1 MVKKKNS
8 TTTSPNT
15 NRLVAKKTA
24 AGSGDAAEDKITAL
38 PVTAADEPARSRRFF
53 HLISDWFVNLIKK
66 PYLFFNR
73 LFVVSGII
81 FWILLILLFFFLIG
95 FFQSI
100 PDFKNMEYADL
111 KNAGSD
117 YVQAQLEDKIIQ
129 HRWVT
134 LRDIN
139 RELLYTIVMAED
151 GEFFEHKGI
160 NYDMMINALGE
171 NIKRKKLVFGAST
184 ISQQVVKNLY
194 MGDSKRLVR
203 KLKEIVAT
211 RRMEK
216 YFSKNEILELYLNT
230 AEFGPDI
237 YGVDAAAQY
246 YFFKRPAEINAA
258 EAAFLALMLPS
269 PRRYHF
275 TIFQNQYISPQHE
288 KKRRRILR
296 DLVYKEYISPRQYEE
311 YLEFRYFE

>member
-1 MVKKKNS
+1 MTKKKDS
-8 TTTSPNT
+8 SATTATNHHIIPNDPAV
-15 NRLVAKKTA
+15 VARDQ
-24 AGSGDAAEDKITAL
+24 SR
-38 PVTAADEPARSRRFF
+38 PSPARTIEKFRQPRPFF
-53 HLISDWFVNLIKK
+53 HAVGDRLLNVIKK

-73 LFVVSGII
+73 LFVISGII
-81 FWILLILLFFFLIG
+81 AWALLILLVAFLIG

-100 PDFKNMEYADL
+100 PDFKNMDYTDL
-111 KNAGSD
+111 KSAGTD
-117 YVQAQLEDKIIQ
+117 YVQARLEDKTIQ
-129 HRWVT
+129 HSWVG
-134 LRDIN
+134 LRDVS
-139 RELLYTIVMAED
+139 RELLYTVVMAED
-151 GEFFEHKGI
+151 GEFFDHKGI

-171 NIKRKKLVFGAST
+171 NIKQKKLVFGAST

-194 MGDSKRLVR
+194 VGDSKRLIR

-216 YFSKNEILELYLNT
+216 YFSKNEILELYLNV

-237 YGVDAAAQY
+237 YGVNAAAQY
-246 YFFKRPAEINAA
+246 YYSKNPAEMNAA
-258 EAAFLALMLPS
+258 EAAFMALMLPS

-311 YLEFRYFE
+311 YLDYRYFE